1 MTNELKGKV
10 NYSVNK
16 NIAILEVDNPPVNPL
31 SSGVRAGLSEYI
43 AKANNDESIEGIILT
58 GAGRSF
64 IAGADISEFGQKP
77 DGPDLHTAL
86 KEIEFS
92 KKPVLAAINGTAL
105 GGGLETALVCN
116 YRMGTDKAI
125 VGLPEVNLGLLPGAG
140 GTQRLPRLIG
150 PSQALKMMIAGTPMS
165 AKKALQQGVIDAI
178 SENSLIDDAIAFLQE
193 KIGLDLNEHPKVRDK
208 NEKVLEA
215 RGDDNVLSEAKA
227 LAAKTRRGQFAPGQI
242 IACVEAAINE
252 DDFDIGMKKESEYFL
267 ECLINPQREAM
278 IHIFFGERA
287 ASKISDIPKETP
299 LLPIN
304 SAGIVGSGTM
314 GGGIAMNFANAGI
327 PVLVLDQDE
336 KNLKRGMGVIEKN
349 YQMMVDRGRM
359 TQEQKDAVLS
369 LITPTLSYEDLS
381 DVDIAVEAVYEN
393 LELKQEIFKSLDTVT
408 KDHAILASNTSG
420 LDIDAIASSTKR
432 PGKVVGTHF
441 FSPANVMRLLE
452 VVRGKDS
459 SDETMAT
466 VMSIGKRM
474 GKAAVVSLN
483 APGFIGNRMLAG
495 YTYQANML
503 LLEGALPNQVDS
515 ALESFGMSMGPFRM
529 MDLVGLDL
537 GWRARKLANIETPLA
552 NKISDALCEQDRFG
566 QKTSKGFYN
575 YSEGS
580 RAPNPAPENE
590 DIYKA
595 ISSQN
600 NIERREISDQE
611 IIDRCILALVNE
623 GARILEEGVAQR
635 SGDMDIVYINGYG
648 FPIWRGGPMFYA
660 NQLGL
665 AEVISK
671 MSAFSKLDENFW
683 RPAPLLQKLADS
695 SGAFGEAPAPE
706 ERAELL
712 SFNKAI
718 WVVYRLKKPINRYL
732 QLFFVELS

>member
-1 MTNELKGKV
+1 MTNKLKGKV

-116 YRMGTDKAI
+116 YRMGTNKAI

-359 TQEQKDAVLS
+359 TQEQKDTVLS

-683 RPAPLLQKLADS
+683 KPAPLLQKLADS

-712 SFNKAI
+712 SFNKANMGG
-718 WVVYRLKKPINRYL
+718 V
-732 QLFFVELS
+732 

>member
-116 YRMGTDKAI
+116 YRMGTNKAI

-336 KNLKRGMGVIEKN
+336 KNLERGMGVIEKN

-359 TQEQKDAVLS
+359 TQEQKDVVLG

-590 DIYKA
+590 DIYKE

-683 RPAPLLQKLADS
+683 KPAPLLQKLADS

-712 SFNKAI
+712 SFNKANMGG
-718 WVVYRLKKPINRYL
+718 V
-732 QLFFVELS
+732 

>member
-1 MTNELKGKV
+1 MTNKLKGKV

-116 YRMGTDKAI
+116 YRMGTNKAI

-683 RPAPLLQKLADS
+683 KPAPLLQKLADS

-712 SFNKAI
+712 SFNKANMGG
-718 WVVYRLKKPINRYL
+718 V
-732 QLFFVELS
+732 

>member
-10 NYSVNK
+10 NYSVK
-16 NIAILEVDNPPVNPL
+16 GNIAILEVDNPPVNPL
-31 SSGVRAGLSEYI
+31 SSGVRAGLAKYTSE
-43 AKANNDESIEGIILT
+43 ANNDDSIEGIILT

-64 IAGADISEFGQKP
+64 IAGADISEFGQKS
-77 DGPDLHTAL
+77 DGPDLHETL
-86 KEIEFS
+86 REIEFS

-116 YRMGTDKAI
+116 YRMGTNKAI

-150 PSQALKMMIAGTPMS
+150 PAQALKMMIAGTPIS

-193 KIGLDLNEHPKVRDK
+193 KIGTETHPKVRDK
-208 NEKVLEA
+208 NEKVIEA
-215 RGDDNVLSEAKA
+215 RGDDNILAEAKA

-252 DDFDIGMKKESEYFL
+252 DDFEVGMKKESEYFL
-267 ECLINPQREAM
+267 ECLTNPQREAM

-299 LLPIN
+299 LLPIS
-304 SAGIVGSGTM
+304 SAGIIGSGTM

-327 PVLVLDQDE
+327 SVLVLDQDE
-336 KNLKRGMGVIEKN
+336 KNLERGMGVIEKN

-359 TQEQKDAVLS
+359 SQEQKDMVMS
-369 LITPTLSYEDLS
+369 LITPTLSYDDLS
-381 DVDIAVEAVYEN
+381 NVDIAVEAVYEN
-393 LELKQEIFKSLDTVT
+393 LDLKQEIFKSLDTVT

-420 LDIDAIASSTKR
+420 LDIDAIASATNR
-432 PGKVVGTHF
+432 PEKVVGTHF

-466 VMSIGKRM
+466 VMALGKKM

-537 GWRARKLANIETPLA
+537 GWRARKLAKVETPLA

-590 DIYKA
+590 AVYKE
-595 ISSQN
+595 ISDLN
-600 NIERREISDQE
+600 NIQRREISDQE

-660 NQLGL
+660 NQQGL
-665 AEVISK
+665 SEVISK
-671 MSAFSKLDENFW
+671 MDEFSSLDENFW
-683 RPAPLLQKLADS
+683 KPAPLLKKLAEE
-695 SGAFGEAPAPE
+695 SGSFGEAPGPE
-706 ERAELL
+706 SRADLL
-712 SFNKAI
+712 SFQNANMGG
-718 WVVYRLKKPINRYL
+718 V
-732 QLFFVELS
+732 

>member
-10 NYSVNK
+10 NYSTSG

-43 AKANNDESIEGIILT
+43 TKANEDDSIEGIILT

-64 IAGADISEFGQKP
+64 IAGADISEFGQTP

-86 KEIEFS
+86 KEIEYS

-116 YRMGTDKAI
+116 YRMGTNKAI

-150 PSQALKMMIAGTPMS
+150 PSQALKMMIAGTPLS

-178 SENSLIDDAIAFLQE
+178 SENSLMDDAIVFLQE
-193 KIGLDLNEHPKVRDK
+193 KIGSEVHPKVRDK

-215 RGDDNVLSEAKA
+215 RGDDNVLAEAKA

-267 ECLINPQREAM
+267 ECLMNPQREAM

-287 ASKISDIPKETP
+287 ASKISDVPKDTP
-299 LLPIN
+299 LLPIG

-327 PVLVLDQDE
+327 PVLILDQDE
-336 KNLKRGMGVIEKN
+336 KNLERGMGVIEKN

-359 TQEQKDAVLS
+359 SQEQKDVVLG

-381 DVDIAVEAVYEN
+381 NVDIAVEAVYEN
-393 LELKQEIFKSLDTVT
+393 LDLKQEIFKTLDTVT
-408 KDHAILASNTSG
+408 NDHAILASNTSG
-420 LDIDAIASSTKR
+420 LDIDAIAAATNR

-466 VMSIGKRM
+466 VMSIGKKM

-495 YTYQANML
+495 YTHQANML
-503 LLEGALPNQVDS
+503 LLEGALPNQIDS

-529 MDLVGLDL
+529 LDLVGLDL
-537 GWRARKLANIETPLA
+537 GWRARKLAGVETPLA

-590 DIYKA
+590 AIYKE
-595 ISSQN
+595 ISDQN

-665 AEVISK
+665 SEVINK
-671 MSAFSKLDENFW
+671 MGNFSELDKNFW
-683 RPAPLLQKLADS
+683 EPAPLLKKLADES
-695 SGAFGEAPAPE
+695 AAFGEAPAPE
-706 ERAELL
+706 DRSELL
-712 SFNKAI
+712 SFKMANMGG
-718 WVVYRLKKPINRYL
+718 V
-732 QLFFVELS
+732 

>member
-10 NYSVNK
+10 NYTVNG

-31 SSGVRAGLSEYI
+31 SSGVRAGLAEYI
-43 AKANNDESIEGIILT
+43 AKANEDDAIEGIILT

-64 IAGADISEFGQKP
+64 IAGADISEFGQKS

-86 KEIEFS
+86 KDIEFS

-116 YRMGTDKAI
+116 YRMGTEKAI

-150 PSQALKMMIAGTPMS
+150 PSQALKMMLAGTPMS

-193 KIGLDLNEHPKVRDK
+193 KIGSEEHPKVRDK
-208 NEKVLEA
+208 NKKVLEA
-215 RGDDNVLSEAKA
+215 RGDDNVLAEAKA

-242 IACVEAAINE
+242 ISCVEAAINE
-252 DDFDIGMKKESEYFL
+252 DDFDVGMKKESEYFL
-267 ECLINPQREAM
+267 ECLMNPQREAM

-287 ASKISDIPKETP
+287 ASKISDIPKDTP
-299 LLPIN
+299 LLPIS

-336 KNLKRGMGVIEKN
+336 KNLERGMGVIERN

-359 TQEQKDAVLS
+359 TPEQKDMVLG
-369 LITPTLSYEDLS
+369 LITPTLSYEDLAN
-381 DVDIAVEAVYEN
+381 VDIAVEAVYEN
-393 LELKQEIFKSLDTVT
+393 LELKQEIFKSLDAVT

-420 LDIDAIASSTKR
+420 LDIDAIASSTNR

-452 VVRGKDS
+452 VVRGKES
-459 SDETMAT
+459 SNETMAT
-466 VMSIGKRM
+466 VMSIGKKM

-537 GWRARKLANIETPLA
+537 GWRARKLADMETPLA

-580 RAPNPAPENE
+580 RAPNAAPENE
-590 DIYKA
+590 PIYKE
-595 ISSQN
+595 ISEQN
-600 NIERREISDQE
+600 NIKRREISDQE

-665 AEVISK
+665 SEVINK
-671 MSAFSKLDENFW
+671 MNDFSELDAHFW
-683 RPAPLLQKLADS
+683 KPAPLLRKLADE
-695 SGAFGEAPAPE
+695 SGTFGEAPAPE
-706 ERAELL
+706 DRSELL
-712 SFNKAI
+712 SFKNANMGG
-718 WVVYRLKKPINRYL
+718 V
-732 QLFFVELS
+732 

>member
-10 NYSVNK
+10 NYSVNE

-116 YRMGTDKAI
+116 YRMGTNKAI

-178 SENSLIDDAIAFLQE
+178 SENSLMDDAIAFLQE

-336 KNLKRGMGVIEKN
+336 KNLERGMGVIEKN

-359 TQEQKDAVLS
+359 TQEQKDMVLG

-441 FSPANVMRLLE
+441 FSPANIMRLLE

-552 NKISDALCEQDRFG
+552 NKISDALCDQDRFG

-590 DIYKA
+590 DIYKE
-595 ISSQN
+595 ISNKN
-600 NIERREISDQE
+600 NIQRREISDQE

-683 RPAPLLQKLADS
+683 KPAPLLQKLADS

-712 SFNKAI
+712 SFNKANMGG
-718 WVVYRLKKPINRYL
+718 V
-732 QLFFVELS
+732 

>member
-10 NYSVNK
+10 NYSVNE

-116 YRMGTDKAI
+116 YRMGTNKAI

-178 SENSLIDDAIAFLQE
+178 SENSLMDDAIAFLQE

-336 KNLKRGMGVIEKN
+336 KNLERGMGVIEKN

-359 TQEQKDAVLS
+359 TQEQKDMVLG

-441 FSPANVMRLLE
+441 FSPANIMRLLE

-575 YSEGS
+575 YSDGS

-590 DIYKA
+590 DIYKE

-683 RPAPLLQKLADS
+683 KPAPLLQKLADS

-712 SFNKAI
+712 NFNKANMGG
-718 WVVYRLKKPINRYL
+718 V
-732 QLFFVELS
+732 

>member
-10 NYSVNK
+10 NYSVNE

-116 YRMGTDKAI
+116 YRMGTNKAI

-178 SENSLIDDAIAFLQE
+178 SENSLMDDAIAFLQE

-336 KNLKRGMGVIEKN
+336 KNLERGMGVIEKN

-359 TQEQKDAVLS
+359 TQEQKDMVLG

-441 FSPANVMRLLE
+441 FSPANIMRLLE

-552 NKISDALCEQDRFG
+552 NKISDALCDQDRFG

-575 YSEGS
+575 YSDGS

-590 DIYKA
+590 DIYKE

-683 RPAPLLQKLADS
+683 KPAPLLQKLADS

-712 SFNKAI
+712 SFNKANMGG
-718 WVVYRLKKPINRYL
+718 V
-732 QLFFVELS
+732 

>member
-10 NYSVNK
+10 NYSVNG

-43 AKANNDESIEGIILT
+43 AKANNDSSIEGIILT

-116 YRMGTDKAI
+116 YRMGTNKAI

-178 SENSLIDDAIAFLQE
+178 SENSLMDDAVAFLQE
-193 KIGLDLNEHPKVRDK
+193 KIELNLNEHPKVRDK

-336 KNLKRGMGVIEKN
+336 KNLERGMGVIEKN

-359 TQEQKDAVLS
+359 TEEQKDMVLG

-420 LDIDAIASSTKR
+420 LDIDAIASATNR

-441 FSPANVMRLLE
+441 FSPANIMRLLE

-590 DIYKA
+590 AIYKEM
-595 ISSQN
+595 SSQN

-665 AEVISK
+665 SEVINK
-671 MSAFSKLDENFW
+671 MGAFSKLDENFW
-683 RPAPLLQKLADS
+683 KPAPLLQKLADN

-706 ERAELL
+706 ERSALL
-712 SFNKAI
+712 SFNKANMGG
-718 WVVYRLKKPINRYL
+718 V
-732 QLFFVELS
+732 

>member
-10 NYSVNK
+10 NYSVNE

-116 YRMGTDKAI
+116 YRMGTNKAI

-150 PSQALKMMIAGTPMS
+150 PSQALKMMIAGTPIS

-178 SENSLIDDAIAFLQE
+178 SENSLMDDAIAFLQE

-336 KNLKRGMGVIEKN
+336 KNLERGMGVIEKN
-349 YQMMVDRGRM
+349 YQLMVDRGRM
-359 TQEQKDAVLS
+359 TQEQKDMVLG

-441 FSPANVMRLLE
+441 FSPANIMRLLE

-552 NKISDALCEQDRFG
+552 NKISDALCDQDRFG

-590 DIYKA
+590 DIYKE

-600 NIERREISDQE
+600 NIERRDISDQE

-683 RPAPLLQKLADS
+683 KPAPLLQKLADS

-712 SFNKAI
+712 SFNKANMGG
-718 WVVYRLKKPINRYL
+718 V
-732 QLFFVELS
+732 

>member
-10 NYSVNK
+10 NYSTSG

-43 AKANNDESIEGIILT
+43 TKANEDDSIEGIILT

-64 IAGADISEFGQKP
+64 IAGADISEFGQTP

-86 KEIEFS
+86 KEIEYS

-116 YRMGTDKAI
+116 YRMGTNKAI

-150 PSQALKMMIAGTPMS
+150 PSQALKMMIAGTPLS

-178 SENSLIDDAIAFLQE
+178 SENSLMDDAIVFLQE
-193 KIGLDLNEHPKVRDK
+193 KIGSEVHPKVRDK

-215 RGDDNVLSEAKA
+215 RGDDNVLAEAKA

-267 ECLINPQREAM
+267 ECLMNPQREAM

-287 ASKISDIPKETP
+287 ASKISDVPKDTP
-299 LLPIN
+299 LLPIG

-327 PVLVLDQDE
+327 PVLILDQDE
-336 KNLKRGMGVIEKN
+336 KNLERGMGVIEKN

-359 TQEQKDAVLS
+359 SQEQKDVVMG

-381 DVDIAVEAVYEN
+381 NVDIAVEAVYEN
-393 LELKQEIFKSLDTVT
+393 LDLKQEIFKTLDTVT
-408 KDHAILASNTSG
+408 NDHAILASNTSG
-420 LDIDAIASSTKR
+420 LDIDAIAASTNR

-466 VMSIGKRM
+466 VMSIGKKM

-495 YTYQANML
+495 YTHQANML
-503 LLEGALPNQVDS
+503 LLEGALPNQIDS

-529 MDLVGLDL
+529 LDLVGLDL
-537 GWRARKLANIETPLA
+537 GWRARKLADMETPLA

-590 DIYKA
+590 AIYKE
-595 ISSQN
+595 ISDQN

-665 AEVISK
+665 SEVINK
-671 MSAFSKLDENFW
+671 MSNFSELDKNFW
-683 RPAPLLQKLADS
+683 EPAPLLKKLADES
-695 SGAFGEAPAPE
+695 AAFGEAPAPE
-706 ERAELL
+706 DRSELL
-712 SFNKAI
+712 SFKMANMGG
-718 WVVYRLKKPINRYL
+718 V
-732 QLFFVELS
+732 